1 MDDATLLPIT
11 ARVSI
16 PLSEL
21 TFSATRSGGPGGQHV
36 NTTSTR
42 VALRFDL
49 DASPSLDPADKER
62 IRAAL
67 GKRVGKDGVIQVVS
81 QNTRS
86 QWTNREIAIDRFA
99 ALLRAALTPKPPRHK
114 TRATLASKRRRLETK
129 TKHGAVKRQRARPTS
144 DD

>member
-99 ALLRAALTPKPPRHK
+99 TLLRAALAPKPPRHK

>member
-1 MDDATLLPIT
+1 MDDAALLPIT

-49 DASPSLDPADKER
+49 DASPSLDPSDKER

-81 QNTRS
+81 QTTRS

-99 ALLRAALTPKPPRHK
+99 ALLRAALTPKPQRHK